1 MTTVEP
7 VQEFTQL
14 ATAEQ
19 ISATVHALEANHM
32 RTIVVETGEEARTAV
47 LEMIPSGVEVFH
59 TASRTLERIGL
70 ANAIATSPRFQPVR
84 PQMAALDRATQQR
97 EIRTLAARPDVIVGS
112 VQAITE
118 QGQVLIASATGSQL
132 GPAASG
138 AGSVI
143 WVVGTQKLVRTL
155 DQGYRRIQE
164 FCYPLENERTRRVY
178 GQASA
183 INKLLIVQ
191 GEAVPDRIRIVL
203 VKQLL
208 GF

>member
-7 VQEFTQL
+7 MRDFTQL

-19 ISATVHALEANHM
+19 IATTVHALEANQM
-32 RTIVVETGEEARTAV
+32 RVTLVETGEEARSAV
-47 LEMIPSGVEVFH
+47 LEMIPAGVEVFH
-59 TASRTLERIGL
+59 AASRTLELTGL
-70 ANAIATSPRFQPVR
+70 AEAIATSARFQPVR
-84 PQMAALDRATQQR
+84 PRMAALDRATHRR
-97 EIRTLAARPDVIVGS
+97 EIRALAARPDVVVGS

-118 QGQVLIASATGSQL
+118 QGQVLLASATGSQL

-138 AGSVI
+138 AGTVI

-155 DQGYRRIQE
+155 DEGLRRIQE
-164 FCYPLENERTRRVY
+164 HCYPLENDRTQRVY

-183 INKLLIVQ
+183 VNKLLIVQ
-191 GEAVPDRIRIVL
+191 GEATPDRIRIVL

>member
-1 MTTVEP
+1 M
-7 VQEFTQL
+7 
-14 ATAEQ
+14 
-19 ISATVHALEANHM
+19 
-32 RTIVVETGEEARTAV
+32 
-47 LEMIPSGVEVFH
+47 
-59 TASRTLERIGL
+59 
-70 ANAIATSPRFQPVR
+70 
-84 PQMAALDRATQQR
+84 
-97 EIRTLAARPDVIVGS
+97 
-112 VQAITE
+112 
-118 QGQVLIASATGSQL
+118 
-132 GPAASG
+132 
-138 AGSVI
+138 I